1 MNVQGGFSPMSDNNH
16 IQHLHC
22 HILYRAIWFQLFDVG
37 LLKKSD
43 SIETVLSLME
53 HVKSCVSEMLV
64 YRTFW
69 NLKGGLGKKNP
80 KLYWNVCYIRGCT
93 SCLFQRPV
101 SASLHCVPPTE
112 KPFPFALQAVS
123 CWERTEYD
131 ISNPSR
137 IWTSDTLPK
146 EGFYLSTPLYAGEE
160 SCIQQAIC
168 LWSYVSRTRRSLSH
182 LFLMVF
188 LIWIKLLQ
196 LFSKGMRHLLLYSC

>member
-69 NLKGGLGKKNP
+69 NLKGGLGKKKP
-80 KLYWNVCYIRGCT
+80 QTVLKCLLYPWLHQLPLPTASQCFTALCPTYGETFSFC
-93 SCLFQRPV
+93 
-101 SASLHCVPPTE
+101 SAGSQLLR
-112 KPFPFALQAVS
+112 K
-123 CWERTEYD
+123 
-131 ISNPSR
+131 NR
-137 IWTSDTLPK
+137 IWHFQPQQNLDLWHTPQ
-146 EGFYLSTPLYAGEE
+146 GRILS
-160 SCIQQAIC
+160 
-168 LWSYVSRTRRSLSH
+168 
-182 LFLMVF
+182 
-188 LIWIKLLQ
+188 
-196 LFSKGMRHLLLYSC
+196 